1 MKHVEVYLT
10 APAAPS
16 VDFKGKSVI
25 VIDVLRAAST
35 ILTALNNGARAVIPV
50 VDMAEAG
57 RIAEH
62 MDEDTMVTGGERG
75 GVKIDGYHLGN
86 SPLEYTPEV
95 VQGKTVVLNTSNGT
109 SAVAKIKGA
118 TDVAIAG
125 LLNLSES
132 IRFARE
138 SENDIAIVCSGTSN
152 RVALEDLLCAGY
164 IVHKL
169 WGGKEAFDRSDAA
182 HIAFSQYSQDKDR
195 LQEAILQS
203 NHARYLIEMGFEEDV
218 AYCSQLDA
226 LPLLPVYRDSRI
238 VLSDPSKAA
247 VSFRQVIDNGD

>member
-1 MKHVEVYLT
+1 MKNVEVYLT

-16 VDFKGKSVI
+16 IDFKGKSVI

-50 VDMAEAG
+50 IDMAEAG

-109 SAVAKIKGA
+109 SAVAKVKGA
-118 TDVAIAG
+118 GDVAIAG

-132 IRFARE
+132 IRFAMAN
-138 SENDIAIVCSGTSN
+138 EN
-152 RVALEDLLCAGY
+152 
-164 IVHKL
+164 
-169 WGGKEAFDRSDAA
+169 
-182 HIAFSQYSQDKDR
+182 
-195 LQEAILQS
+195 
-203 NHARYLIEMGFEEDV
+203 
-218 AYCSQLDA
+218 
-226 LPLLPVYRDSRI
+226 
-238 VLSDPSKAA
+238 
-247 VSFRQVIDNGD
+247 